1 MNNVPC
7 YGKVNVIQSTL
18 VTYKI
23 NHKIATQCHHTN
35 NQTHNDQG
43 IKQKKKEELNN
54 IIKTTFTNIIF

>member
-7 YGKVNVIQSTL
+7 HGKVNVNQSTL

-23 NHKIATQCHHTN
+23 NHNIATQCHYTN

-43 IKQKKKEELNN
+43 IKQKKRKIEQHY
-54 IIKTTFTNIIF
+54 